1 MTSSSSETRDAPH
14 GDATSLVGQLPA
26 DQVAELW
33 QKLVSGIG
41 RYGFALDFR
50 PLEPP
55 RTGIFDGLR
64 ISLDPASD
72 RETRCFIVVHLFGHS
87 VQWVAPSLESSL
99 DALQNTEDR
108 TRFMEALHA
117 YELAAAG
124 YGLQL
129 MHEEGLTA
137 LDQWFS
143 DFVETDWRY
152 VESFYR
158 TGHIPA
164 FRDCLAGGCPLIK
177 PTLIPP
183 LRHRRIEVRYAF

>member
-1 MTSSSSETRDAPH
+1 MDTPQI
-14 GDATSLVGQLPA
+14 DATSRVGRLPA
-26 DQVAELW
+26 DQVALLW
-33 QKLVSGIG
+33 QKVVAGIAG
-41 RYGFALDFR
+41 YGFAIEFR

-55 RTGIFDGLR
+55 RTGTFDGLR
-64 ISLDPASD
+64 ISVDPVGD
-72 RETRCFIVVHLFGHS
+72 LETRCFIVVHLFGHS

-108 TRFMEALHA
+108 VHFMEVLHD

-129 MHEEGLTA
+129 MHEVGLNE

-152 VESFYR
+152 VECYYR
-158 TGHIPA
+158 TGQVPSL
-164 FRDCLAGGCPLIK
+164 RSCLAGGCRLIK
-177 PTLIPP
+177 PTLIPA